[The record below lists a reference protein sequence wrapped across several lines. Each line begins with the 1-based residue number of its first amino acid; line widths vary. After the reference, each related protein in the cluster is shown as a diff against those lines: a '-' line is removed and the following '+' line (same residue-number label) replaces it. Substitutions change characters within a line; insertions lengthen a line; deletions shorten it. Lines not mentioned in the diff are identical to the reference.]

1 MSTSDL
7 AALQAHD
14 WALSERVSRT
24 SLVRSRAHLQ
34 RYMSWINTSEF
45 SDFTLAADP
54 STSPSTSSKAGQ
66 RQVRHYFVMRCIL

>member
-1 MSTSDL
+1 M
-7 AALQAHD
+7 
-14 WALSERVSRT
+14 
-24 SLVRSRAHLQ
+24 Q
-34 RYMSWINTSEF
+34 RYMSWINTTEF